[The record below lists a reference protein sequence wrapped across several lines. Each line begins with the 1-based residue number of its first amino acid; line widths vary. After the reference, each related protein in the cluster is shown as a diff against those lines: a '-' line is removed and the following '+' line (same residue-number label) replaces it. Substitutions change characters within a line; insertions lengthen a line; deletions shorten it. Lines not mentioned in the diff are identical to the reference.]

1 MFRWISFFIAILVGL
16 GIGLFFGWVAY
27 PVEYVDTAPNSLR
40 QDYKTDYVLMVAEA
54 YQVEDNLALAVR
66 RLALLGGEVPE
77 AIVQQAALEAARLGY
92 EDRDLELMQD
102 LRRDLLSWNPSLEV
116 TEDAE

>member
-16 GIGLFFGWVAY
+16 GIGLFYGWVVN
-27 PVEYVDTAPNSLR
+27 PVEYIDTAPNSLR
-40 QDYKTDYVLMVAEA
+40 EDYQTDYVLMVAEA
-54 YQVEDNLALAVR
+54 YHVEDNLALAVR

-77 AIVQQAALEAARLGY
+77 AIVQRASRQAEELGY
-92 EDRDLELMQD
+92 VDRDLELMQT
-102 LRRDLLSWNPSLEV
+102 LQRDLLSWNPSLVV